1 MGRFGFFSTRIPE
14 EFYHLGQDPDA
25 LDNLIQNPR
34 FSDEIEVFRKRLEA
48 CMAETGD
55 PALEAFRHREN
66 PDEIARFMQEQ
77 RKKSGKR

>member
-1 MGRFGFFSTRIPE
+1 
-14 EFYHLGQDPDA
+14 LDQDPDA
-25 LDNLIQNPR
+25 LENLIQDPR

-48 CMAETGD
+48 YMAEAGD
-55 PALEAFRHREN
+55 PALEAFRRREN